1 MNAIRIRKHLDSATL
16 VLPEL
21 QPLVGKDVEIIV
33 LEDIGHAWP
42 DGWFEATAGSIEDPT
57 FVRHPQPE
65 AEQREPLDP

>member
-33 LEDIGHAWP
+33 LEDSASRAWP
-42 DGWFEATAGSIEDPT
+42 DGWFEATAGSIQDPT
-57 FVRHPQPE
+57 FVR
-65 AEQREPLDP
+65 EQ